1 MNDFLDKKNLEFLFA
16 ERYAMIK
23 EVDRTTT
30 HIYLIECAIV
40 NLRNEMEI
48 DSIINHCLTGK

>member
-23 EVDRTTT
+23 EVDRTTM
-30 HIYLIECAIV
+30 HIYLIERAIV
-40 NLRNEMEI
+40 HLKNEIEI
-48 DSIINHCLTGK
+48 DSIVNHCLTGK